1 MSDPITDKEIEAILS
16 RERLV
21 ATATTSGSGPW
32 VGEDF
37 EEAADLIVP
46 QGLHRRVAKLEK
58 DIEAAYAEQKEGS
71 P

>member
-1 MSDPITDKEIEAILS
+1 MTRSQTRKS
-16 RERLV
+16 RPSCPGSV
-21 ATATTSGSGPW
+21 ATATDKRVGPW

-37 EEAADLIVP
+37 EEAADLIER
-46 QGLHRRVAKLEK
+46 LHRRVAKLEK

>member
-16 RERLV
+16 RLRNHCNDKRV
-21 ATATTSGSGPW
+21 GPW

-37 EEAADLIVP
+37 EEAADLIER
-46 QGLHRRVAKLEK
+46 LHRRVAKLEK